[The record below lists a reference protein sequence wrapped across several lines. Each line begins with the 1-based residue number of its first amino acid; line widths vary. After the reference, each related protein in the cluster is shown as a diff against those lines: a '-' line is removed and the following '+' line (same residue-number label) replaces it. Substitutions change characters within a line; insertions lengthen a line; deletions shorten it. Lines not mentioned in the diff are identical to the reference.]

1 MKVCTRRALCAVLIV
16 APLAL
21 LRAQSPESSR
31 ESEVRTSATVARGVR
46 PDLATVT
53 LQFVAEG
60 KSPSEAGSKLAA
72 RADSLRR
79 AFLALGIP
87 RDSLISASQ
96 WYWWRGKIETLPQ
109 PPRYVPRIQP
119 APSEPRNDVYYDTLF
134 RAHDGIEVH
143 MRDLSKVGAV
153 IDAALSLR
161 VTSISPVRFTVSAA
175 RTAEVHDSLLAEA
188 TRRVRQQASV
198 LANANGSQL
207 GAVRSL
213 STEGESSRYGLDMAA
228 AGMDSR
234 LGPENAGTPTTVVE
248 PMVQISVSVF
258 GRWLLVPKP

>member
-1 MKVCTRRALCAVLIV
+1 V
-16 APLAL
+16 
-21 LRAQSPESSR
+21 SR
-31 ESEVRTSATVARGVR
+31 GIR

-53 LQFVAEG
+53 LQFVADG

-96 WYWWRGKIETLPQ
+96 WYWWRGKIEVLPQ

-119 APSEPRNDVYYDTLF
+119 APNEPRNDVYHDTLF

-153 IDAALSLR
+153 IDAALSMR
-161 VTSISPVRFTVSAA
+161 VTSISQVHFTVSAA
-175 RTAEVHDSLLAEA
+175 RTADVQDSLLAEA
-188 TRRVRQQASV
+188 TKRARQQALV
-198 LANANGSQL
+198 LANANGSVL
-207 GAVRSL
+207 GGVRSL
-213 STEGESSRYGLDMAA
+213 STESEGNRYDRYDVDFGAKGMMVSEPASD
-228 AGMDSR
+228 AGAS
-234 LGPENAGTPTTVVE
+234 PTTVVE
-248 PMVQISVSVF
+248 PLIQISVSVF
-258 GRWLLVPKP
+258 GRWLLLPKP